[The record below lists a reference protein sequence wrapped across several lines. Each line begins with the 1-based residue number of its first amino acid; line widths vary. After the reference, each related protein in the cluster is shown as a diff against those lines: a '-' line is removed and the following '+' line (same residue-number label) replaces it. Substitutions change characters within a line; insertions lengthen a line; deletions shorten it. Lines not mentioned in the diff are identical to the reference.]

1 MVLQGSAQYWP
12 AGTHIRRRADQPVL
26 VEHGLYGFRI
36 LKPNCLPDVLH
47 YQSHIESYDQP
58 ALGVIQAEECR

>member
-12 AGTHIRRRADQPVL
+12 AGTYIRCRADQPVL

-36 LKPNCLPDVLH
+36 LKPNCLPECCTIRVTLRVMI
-47 YQSHIESYDQP
+47 SRRLESS
-58 ALGVIQAEECR
+58 

>member
-12 AGTHIRRRADQPVL
+12 AGTYIRCRADQPVL

-36 LKPNCLPDVLH
+36 LKPNCLPDMLH
-47 YQSHIESYDQP
+47 DPSHAESNDQP
-58 ALGVIQAEECR
+58 ALGFILAEECR